1 MPKLSKETLDFR
13 KLKCN
18 FVNEVLRNLSN
29 TGDPLATVSFGT
41 SGGGIQPNYEITPV
55 SGEPVAYRGNTHQA
69 VEDRDQWSA
78 GNLTEPF
85 SRDEVE
91 QGFDISLK
99 SIDVAKKYILD
110 NLKAHPEKYSHPGK
124 DHASLLIEAVMGGT
138 PLTKAFADLYKVQ
151 NTKPFP
157 QTETAPVHRDTERL
171 ISNEALSLSD
181 IPHAD
186 APYEEVVRFGHTFD
200 GYRQMGSF
208 EACAAVAHAKKHGT
222 LSELRACLFFE
233 QRASRHSGE
242 DPDETGLAYEY
253 GLLEKIRQ
261 KVIEN
266 ARD

>member
-69 VEDRDQWSA
+69 VEDRDQWKA

-99 SIDVAKKYILD
+99 SIDVAKKYILN

-124 DHASLLIEAVMGGT
+124 DHAPLLIEAVMGGT
-138 PLTKAFADLYKVQ
+138 PLAKAFADLDKVQ
-151 NTKPFP
+151 NPKPSP

-171 ISNEALSLSD
+171 ISNEALTSRTLTHPMKKSYASG
-181 IPHAD
+181 IRSTGIGKWARSRRALPS
-186 APYEEVVRFGHTFD
+186 HTPKSMT
-200 GYRQMGSF
+200 RL
-208 EACAAVAHAKKHGT
+208 ANCA
-222 LSELRACLFFE
+222 RACSSSSGLRDI
-233 QRASRHSGE
+233 RAR
-242 DPDETGLAYEY
+242 
-253 GLLEKIRQ
+253 IRM
-261 KVIEN
+261 KPASLMN
-266 ARD
+266 MDC